1 MRIPLADA
9 HSHVNPVRGL
19 APSRLA
25 ELFKGSGGWFV
36 ALVSLSPW
44 DYGIE
49 PTPPLE
55 AYERALEA
63 HVRACEEVRGA
74 GLRVSCIAGFHPQ
87 DVDELASRG
96 MRSDD
101 IYELGLKVLELEE
114 RLCREGKLDG
124 IGEVGRQHRRT
135 LADRV
140 LVAELIMEESARLA
154 RDLGCVLHLH
164 LEDVGP
170 ETVVLTRAA
179 LARVGVA
186 PTPRIVFHHSRPNMV
201 PAARDLGFAAT
212 VYGLPSAVLE
222 ALKLGGATFMVE
234 SDFPGADVARALT
247 PWGLANSMAE
257 LLKMGASEEEL
268 YKLNV
273 DMVVRTYRV
282 PAP

>member
-1 MRIPLADA
+1 MRVPLADA
-9 HSHVNPVRGL
+9 HSHVNPAKGL
-19 APSRLA
+19 APARLA

-44 DYGIE
+44 DYGID
-49 PTPPLE
+49 PSPPLD
-55 AYERALEA
+55 AYERALEI
-63 HVRACEEVRGA
+63 HVRACSEVRSA
-74 GLRVSCIAGFHPQ
+74 GLRASCIAGFHPQ

-96 MRSDD
+96 MRSDEV
-101 IYELGLKVLELEE
+101 YELGLEVLKLEE

-135 LADRV
+135 SADRA
-140 LVAELIMEESARLA
+140 LAAELIMEESARLA
-154 RDLGCVLHLH
+154 KDLDCVLHLH

-170 ETVVLTRAA
+170 ETVILTRAA

-201 PAARDLGFAAT
+201 PAARDYGFAAT
-212 VYGLPSAVLE
+212 VYGLPSAVAE
-222 ALKLGGATFMVE
+222 ALKLAGAAFMVE
-234 SDFPGADVARALT
+234 SDFPGVEMARALT

-257 LLKMGASEEEL
+257 LLNMGADEEDL
-268 YKLNV
+268 YRLNV